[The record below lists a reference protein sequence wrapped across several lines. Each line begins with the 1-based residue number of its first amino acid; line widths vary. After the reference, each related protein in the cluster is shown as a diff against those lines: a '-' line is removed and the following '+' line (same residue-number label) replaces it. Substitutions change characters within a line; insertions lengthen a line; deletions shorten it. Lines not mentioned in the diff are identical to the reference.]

1 MNAPQPPENQQFGG
15 QYQQEQGP
23 GAQPPNADATQV
35 VPSGGQPPAFP
46 PPEATQV
53 VPSGQ
58 QPPSNPDATQV
69 VPPSATQQQN
79 PYGQQQP
86 QSGAFPAQQPPQS
99 GGFAAQQPGQYGQP
113 PQQQPGQYGQ
123 PQQPPAYGQPQQNPY
138 GQPQH
143 PQQPYGQPQHPQQP
157 YGQPQ
162 QNPYGQQPGYGQP
175 QQQAWGQQPGYG
187 QPAFAPPAGGYAEWG
202 SRAMGALID
211 YVAPGVI
218 VAILV
223 IVGTVAG
230 DPTIALILSV
240 VGYLAMLGW
249 LIYNSWYL
257 AGTTGQSYGKKMAKI
272 KLIKE
277 ETGQPIGFGNAFVRH
292 LCHFVDSLPC
302 YAGWFAPL
310 WEVKKQTWADK
321 ILGTIVV
328 NAPDTGMPGGGM
340 PGGYPGQQ
348 PNPYG
353 QQQPG
358 YGQPQSNPYGQPQ
371 QQNPYGQ
378 QPPQQQW

>member
-1 MNAPQPPENQQFGG
+1 MTAPQPPENQQFGG
-15 QYQQEQGP
+15 QYQQEQGQ

-35 VPSGGQPPAFP
+35 VASGGSTPAFP

-53 VPSGQ
+53 VPSAGQ
-58 QPPSNPDATQV
+58 PQGGNPDATQV
-69 VPPSATQQQN
+69 VSPGAGQQ
-79 PYGQQQP
+79 PYGQQPPPSASGGFPAQP
-86 QSGAFPAQQPPQS
+86 PASGGFPAQQPP
-99 GGFAAQQPGQYGQP
+99 AYGQP
-113 PQQQPGQYGQ
+113 AQYGQ
-123 PQQPPAYGQPQQNPY
+123 PQQPPAYGAPQANPYAQQQPNPYGQQQPQANPY
-138 GQPQH
+138 GQPQAG
-143 PQQPYGQPQHPQQP
+143 YGQPA
-157 YGQPQ
+157 
-162 QNPYGQQPGYGQP
+162 P
-175 QQQAWGQQPGYG
+175 QQQAWGAQPGYG

-202 SRAMGALID
+202 TRAMGALID

-230 DPTIALILSV
+230 DPTIALLLSG
-240 VGYLAMLGW
+240 VGYLGLLGW
-249 LIYNSWYL
+249 MIYNSWYL
-257 AGTTGQSYGKKMAKI
+257 AGTTGQSYGKKIAKI

-292 LCHFVDSLPC
+292 LCHAVDSLPC

-321 ILGTIVV
+321 ILGTVVV
-328 NAPDTGMPGGGM
+328 NAQDTGVPGGGL

-348 PNPYG
+348 ANPYG
-353 QQQPG
+353 QPPQG
-358 YGQPQSNPYGQPQ
+358 YGQPQANPYGQPQ

-378 QPPQQQW
+378 QPPQQW

>member
-15 QYQQEQGP
+15 QHQQEQGQ

-35 VPSGGQPPAFP
+35 VSSGGQSPAFP

-58 QPPSNPDATQV
+58 QQANPDATQV

-79 PYGQQQP
+79 PYGQQP
-86 QSGAFPAQQPPQS
+86 PSGAFPAQQPPS
-99 GGFAAQQPGQYGQP
+99 GGFAAQQPPAYGQP

-123 PQQPPAYGQPQQNPY
+123 PPQPPAYGQVPQSNPYGQPQQNPY
-138 GQPQH
+138 GQPQAN
-143 PQQPYGQPQHPQQP
+143 PYAQ
-157 YGQPQ
+157 Q
-162 QNPYGQQPGYGQP
+162 QNPYGQP
-175 QQQAWGQQPGYG
+175 QQQAWGGQPGYG
-187 QPAFAPPAGGYAEWG
+187 RPAFAPPATGYAEWG
-202 SRAMGALID
+202 SRAVGALID

-223 IVGTVAG
+223 IVGSVSG
-230 DPTIALILSV
+230 DPTIALVLSG
-240 VGYLAMLGW
+240 VGYLALLGW

-272 KLIKE
+272 KLLKE

-292 LCHFVDSLPC
+292 LCHAVDSLPC

-310 WEVKKQTWADK
+310 WEAKKQTWADK

-328 NAPDTGMPGGGM
+328 NAPDTGAPGGGM

-353 QQQPG
+353 QPQPG
-358 YGQPQSNPYGQPQ
+358 YGQAPQANPYGQPQ

>member
-1 MNAPQPPENQQFGG
+1 MNAPQPPGNQQFGG
-15 QYQQEQGP
+15 QNQQEQGQ

-58 QPPSNPDATQV
+58 QPSSNPDATQV
-69 VPPSATQQQN
+69 VQPGAGQQQPPSN
-79 PYGQQQP
+79 PYGQPAQQP
-86 QSGAFPAQQPPQS
+86 GSGGFPAQQPP
-99 GGFAAQQPGQYGQP
+99 PYG
-113 PQQQPGQYGQ
+113 
-123 PQQPPAYGQPQQNPY
+123 QQPPAQYGQQPYGQQPPSNPY
-138 GQPQH
+138 GQPQAN
-143 PQQPYGQPQHPQQP
+143 PYAQQQPSNPYGQPVAS
-157 YGQPQ
+157 
-162 QNPYGQQPGYGQP
+162 NPYGQP
-175 QQQAWGQQPGYG
+175 QQQAWGAQPGYG
-187 QPAFAPPAGGYAEWG
+187 AQPAYGAPAGGYAEWG
-202 SRAMGALID
+202 SRAVGALID
-211 YVAPGVI
+211 YVAPGLV
-218 VAILV
+218 VGILAFIGGV
-223 IVGTVAG
+223 SG
-230 DPTIALILSV
+230 DPTIALILSGV
-240 VGYLAMLGW
+240 AYVGMIGF

-257 AGTTGQSYGKKMAKI
+257 AGTTGQSMGKKIAKV

-321 ILGTIVV
+321 IMGTVVV
-328 NAPDTGMPGGGM
+328 NAPQAAG
-340 PGGYPGQQ
+340 PGGYPGTGGYGQQ

-353 QQQPG
+353 QP
-358 YGQPQSNPYGQPQ
+358 PASNPYGQPQ

-378 QPPQQQW
+378 QPPQQW